1 MEGLLNFWRC
11 LPAEVADLRG
21 DRYAC
26 EKTEEVTDSCL
37 LFFSSLYRN
46 LVGFSLLGWWGFL
59 VLLLRFFILFVLL
72 DLFVLV
78 ICLFGLFISIF
89 SLSLLAIGCGCLLLF
104 LLLFLITTLF
114 FFFFFLLLLYLF
126 FSFFLVFRGT
136 RISIFVLFF
145 LFFLIRR
152 ESLKLLLRITT
163 SSRHSDQ

>member
-1 MEGLLNFWRC
+1 MEGLLNFWRR

-26 EKTEEVTDSCL
+26 EKTEEVDSCL

-114 FFFFFLLLLYLF
+114 FFFFLLLLYLF